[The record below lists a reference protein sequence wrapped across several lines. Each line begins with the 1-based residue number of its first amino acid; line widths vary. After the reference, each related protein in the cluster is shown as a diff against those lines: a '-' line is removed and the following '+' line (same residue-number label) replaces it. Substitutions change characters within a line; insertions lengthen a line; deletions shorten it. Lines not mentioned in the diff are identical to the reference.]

1 MNTIVAYQISKPS
14 QCNKKQWGKG
24 RKKSALAI
32 RTESI
37 RAARRSGPSW
47 ISYRWN
53 QVHSP
58 FYTLQGNIY
67 FRTYTTVCKL
77 YSTISY
83 LVCSVLC
90 SRMEVSL
97 LKLTLERLAWHPLT
111 RRVSEWAPTKPK
123 LLPQVVTVL
132 WITYFQLHT
141 HTHTHTLVL
150 VLVLTTARTDY
161 VAPILGVSQQE
172 ATRLVVLL
180 AVETPAI
187 SPHLH
192 GPLSALRYSFMGLQD
207 PWDEGGGVR
216 PWVMASEYLSSTL
229 GRNTHTHAHT
239 ILLPLPTDEVE
250 VLFGLLEVKAGTCW
264 HGS

>member
-14 QCNKKQWGKG
+14 QCNKKQWGKC

-32 RTESI
+32 CTESI

-67 FRTYTTVCKL
+67 YRTYTTVCKL
-77 YSTISY
+77 YSIISY

-111 RRVSEWAPTKPK
+111 HRVSEWAPTKPK
-123 LLPQVVTVL
+123 LLPQVVTV
-132 WITYFQLHT
+132 YFELPTFSSTHT
-141 HTHTHTLVL
+141 HTHTHTY
-150 VLVLTTARTDY
+150 T
-161 VAPILGVSQQE
+161 
-172 ATRLVVLL
+172 
-180 AVETPAI
+180 
-187 SPHLH
+187 HLY
-192 GPLSALRYSFMGLQD
+192 LYL
-207 PWDEGGGVR
+207 
-216 PWVMASEYLSSTL
+216 YLSQPEPTMW
-229 GRNTHTHAHT
+229 
-239 ILLPLPTDEVE
+239 LPFWGWASRRRQDWWSCWLRGHQPYLHICMAPQCIE
-250 VLFGLLEVKAGTCW
+250 VLI
-264 HGS
+264 